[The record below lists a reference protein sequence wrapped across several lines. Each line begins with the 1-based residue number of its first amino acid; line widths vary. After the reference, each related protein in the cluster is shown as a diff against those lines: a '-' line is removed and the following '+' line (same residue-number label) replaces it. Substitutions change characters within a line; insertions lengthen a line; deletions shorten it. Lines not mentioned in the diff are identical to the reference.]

1 MDRSNEASIDDLV
14 ALAQK
19 RKAVS
24 DIDEPGGKKKSKKH
38 KVNRETGK
46 GANTAVSAAGDKTAS
61 SALIEAGDYPY
72 PVTADDHC
80 ESPLEAYRDISS
92 FLLALCG
99 QLGKT
104 PATLAIFDPY
114 YCEGSMKE
122 HLRMLGFENV
132 RNEKK
137 DFYELIRTNTLPDFD
152 VLVTNP
158 PYSSDHMERLLRFC
172 TGEQCRKPWFLL
184 VPNYVY
190 TKDYY
195 ASIFGEGKQQ
205 QKPWAAK
212 PASSPV
218 VRSPFYVT
226 PDGTRRY
233 LYTTPKGRRQEKSAK
248 FTSPF
253 PTFWYCQV
261 YE

>member
-1 MDRSNEASIDDLV
+1 MDAGEDIDELV

-19 RKAVS
+19 RKS
-24 DIDEPGGKKKSKKH
+24 STDISETTSKKKSKKN
-38 KVNRETGK
+38 KANQEVSK
-46 GANTAVSAAGDKTAS
+46 SGAST
-61 SALIEAGDYPY
+61 EADSTYPY

-114 YCEGSMKE
+114 YCEGSMKGR
-122 HLRMLGFENV
+122 LRALGFENV
-132 RNEKK
+132 HNEKK
-137 DFYELIRTNTLPDFD
+137 DFYELIRTNTLPEFD

-158 PYSSDHMERLLRFC
+158 PYSADHMERLLRFC

-195 ASIFGEGKQQ
+195 ASIFGSGEGQGKQQ
-205 QKPWAAK
+205 HCAAK
-212 PASSPV
+212 PGKGAPAATTSIAA

-226 PDGTRRY
+226 PEGNRRY